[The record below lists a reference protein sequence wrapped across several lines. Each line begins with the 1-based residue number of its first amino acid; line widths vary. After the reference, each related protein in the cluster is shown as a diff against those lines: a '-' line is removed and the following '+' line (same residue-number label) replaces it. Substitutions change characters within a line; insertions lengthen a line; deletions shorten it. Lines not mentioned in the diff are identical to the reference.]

1 MRSFCSAVVI
11 GIGALCAAVG
21 TAHAQT
27 PAYPTGT
34 VRFVVPI
41 GPGSSGDTL
50 TRALAERFRA
60 LTGQPTIVENRPGGD
75 LVVATQ
81 NVLASPPDGHSVLMV
96 TTSVM
101 ILNPM
106 YLKDLPY
113 KAQDLRPVMQL
124 TRHMAALVT
133 SADSRYRTLADAVAA
148 ARDKPGTL
156 GVATY
161 GNYYRLG
168 AMTLAGRVGATFN
181 HVPYKGASQ
190 VVPDVISGTVDAA
203 LVDPGAATALI
214 RAGKLRALAVT
225 GTRRYEPLP
234 DVPTVAESGY
244 PGYELHT
251 FLGFAV
257 SSQTPEP
264 VARRLEELLLQAA
277 NQPEFRDFVSR
288 QGGAEFVGANGRQF
302 AESIEREANRY
313 RELAKQAGD
322 ALQR

>member
-1 MRSFCSAVVI
+1 MRGFLKTVLI
-11 GIGALCAAVG
+11 GVGAACAIAGPV
-21 TAHAQT
+21 HAQA
-27 PAYPTGT
+27 PAYPSGP

-60 LTGQPTIVENRPGGD
+60 LTGPPAIVENRPGGD

-81 NVLASPPDGHSVLMV
+81 NVLGSPADGHSVLMV

-133 SADSRYRTLADAVAA
+133 ASDSRFRTLGDLLAA
-148 ARDKPGTL
+148 ARDKPGSL

-168 AMTLAGRVGATFN
+168 AMTLAGRTGTRFN

-190 VVPDVISGTVDAA
+190 VLPDVVSGVVDTG
-203 LVDPGAATALI
+203 LVDPGAATSLI
-214 RAGKLRALAVT
+214 GSGKLRALAVT
-225 GTRRYEPLP
+225 GTRRYDTLP
-234 DVPTVAESGY
+234 DVPTVAESGF

-251 FLGFAV
+251 FLGYAV
-257 SSQTPEP
+257 HAQTPEP
-264 VARRLEELLLQAA
+264 IARRLEKLLLQAA
-277 NQPEFRDFVSR
+277 NQPEFREFVAK
-288 QGGAEFVGANGRQF
+288 QGGAEFVGANARQF
-302 AESIEREANRY
+302 AESIERETNRY
-313 RELAKQAGD
+313 RELAGQAGD
-322 ALQR
+322 AIQR